1 MRSEKVKVIFNTNY
15 QAYGARRLQAEL
27 REKSILL
34 SRHRIG
40 RIMQENG

>member
-15 QAYGARRLQAEL
+15 QAYETRRLQAWF
-27 REKSILL
+27 REKNILL
-34 SRHRIG
+34 SRRRIG